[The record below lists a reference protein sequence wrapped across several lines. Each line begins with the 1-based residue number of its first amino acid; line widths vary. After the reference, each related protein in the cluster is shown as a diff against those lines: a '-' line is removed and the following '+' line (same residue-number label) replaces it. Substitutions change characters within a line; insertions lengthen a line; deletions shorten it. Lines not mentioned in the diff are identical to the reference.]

1 VTAASAADGLVSEV
15 VISTAVESLVSC
27 ERSLGRIEGLRPD
40 EDSVSASSTFKLH
53 IAAHDCDGL
62 PIKYTRADV
71 EFAFNGKPLANA
83 WNCGS
88 HEYTADVPSALTEQ
102 PGRYE
107 LVVSAVN
114 GWDST
119 SSRVTKCVLLRRT
132 IEVTSAVNV
141 QTIIIGA
148 VAGVL
153 LLILGVVAIYMACKH
168 RHRATQLLVSFLRRE
183 TLLAL
188 KIVMELLDISGD
200 GTPLLEYCAYTHHLA
215 NGCFR
220 N

>member
-1 VTAASAADGLVSEV
+1 LDQS
-15 VISTAVESLVSC
+15 SLV
-27 ERSLGRIEGLRPD
+27 
-40 EDSVSASSTFKLH
+40 
-53 IAAHDCDGL
+53 
-62 PIKYTRADV
+62 
-71 EFAFNGKPLANA
+71 
-83 WNCGS
+83 
-88 HEYTADVPSALTEQ
+88 
-102 PGRYE
+102 
-107 LVVSAVN
+107 
-114 GWDST
+114 
-119 SSRVTKCVLLRRT
+119 RRT

-200 GTPLLEYCAYTHHLA
+200 STPLLECCSYTHHLA
-215 NGCFR
+215 SGCFR

>member
-1 VTAASAADGLVSEV
+1 
-15 VISTAVESLVSC
+15 
-27 ERSLGRIEGLRPD
+27 
-40 EDSVSASSTFKLH
+40 
-53 IAAHDCDGL
+53 
-62 PIKYTRADV
+62 
-71 EFAFNGKPLANA
+71 
-83 WNCGS
+83 
-88 HEYTADVPSALTEQ
+88 
-102 PGRYE
+102 
-107 LVVSAVN
+107 VSAVN